1 MIVEGVNC
9 AVELLKSGY
18 PIEKVIIDKDFSRKY
33 ENIVQLAIVRQVTI
47 EYVDKQGLEK
57 ITKSKNPQG
66 VVCFV
71 KPFKYCTVKDI
82 LAHAEQNG
90 HAPFILILDGIVDPH
105 NVGALLRTAEC
116 VGVDGIIIAQ
126 NRACEINE
134 TVFKTSAGA
143 VAHMLVAQVVNISQ
157 TIEKLKQENIWVYS
171 LEAGNN
177 SIYDTDLTGAVAL
190 VIGSEGQGVSKLVN
204 KTCDATIS
212 IPLKGEVNSLNAS
225 NAGAIAMYEVLRQNA
240 KNSRPSA

>member
-9 AVELLKSGY
+9 AVELLKSDY
-18 PIEKVIIDKDFSRKY
+18 PVEKVIINKDLHNKY
-33 ENIVQLAIVRQVTI
+33 ENIVQLAADRRVAV

-57 ITKSKNPQG
+57 ITHSKNSQG

-71 KPFKYCTVKDI
+71 RPFKYCTVNDI
-82 LAHAEQNG
+82 LASAEQKG

-105 NVGALLRTAEC
+105 NVGALIRTAEC
-116 VGVDGIIIAQ
+116 VGVDGVIIGQ

-143 VAHMLVAQVVNISQ
+143 VAHMKVAQVVNISQ
-157 TIEKLKQENIWVYS
+157 TIEKLKRENIWVYS
-171 LEAGNN
+171 LEAGAN

-190 VIGSEGQGVSKLVN
+190 VVGSEGQGVGRLVN

-212 IPLKGEVNSLNAS
+212 IPLNGEVNSLNAS
-225 NAGAIAMYEVLRQNA
+225 NAGAIAMYEVLRQ
-240 KNSRPSA
+240 KICKK